1 MMLSDDPREFL
12 SHHNDRL
19 LTVRKTIH
27 ADISKLL
34 FVVLL
39 VFQMSS
45 FGETAL
51 AVSPVPG
58 KKSDDWAK
66 QVAEDL
72 ASKTLSG
79 DFQSSFA
86 TRESTDF
93 LLAPVF
99 SVRQALA
106 QANHATN
113 ENSEAP
119 LVAQFDATFELN
131 QPIDRLHSFVF
142 ARCWVSSEFYRLE
155 IIWSEPGAQDLR
167 SHLIPPDLSIQNAL
181 GKFSVSN
188 DLMPRFDG
196 SYSMPAEKRP
206 SPFTYR
212 YGDYPISDLRFADQ
226 EYSDEFAMLT
236 AAQTSTTNIL
246 ISELNGKIALK
257 RSLFDSQNEKNSHGE
272 TFECSDEAGHL
283 LKRLEYTYSGSNELQ
298 ELSVYTPEQRI
309 PVAFRGEGVKV
320 TLNKTNEYQIK
331 QFPLV
336 YGGGGRICITEY
348 QAISPG
354 VRVPNRMEVRDG
366 QTNVIFHTVQLSN
379 FHLASLSMDKVR
391 KDAEQFKNLGGI
403 IKPYY
408 GIISKIPRTNANS
421 VSIDASAVRELTAR
435 CDQFLHES
443 TSSLGER
450 LAAASLSINLN
461 MLAGNDTDALKQS
474 KTYLTMLSTNQMPF
488 FLMACGASMTENAA
502 KSRRYAQEKELL
514 SYWLDMLPRA
524 IDPESALHFSFFA
537 LNKNN
542 CIVAMKLLEKFDAQL
557 NTPDEHL
564 ERTAIYYLAARFL
577 LHHRDLVLAS
587 NIDQNELEHA
597 ANESLKEFNSLVEKA
612 GSLNSFQKALKKR
625 VDDSVKARQS
635 PPAETKN

>member
-1 MMLSDDPREFL
+1 M
-12 SHHNDRL
+12 
-19 LTVRKTIH
+19 TVKK
-27 ADISKLL
+27 ALPVDISRLL

-39 VFQMSS
+39 VLQMSS
-45 FGETAL
+45 LGETAL
-51 AVSPVPG
+51 AVLPVPG
-58 KKSDDWAK
+58 KRSGDWAK
-66 QVAEDL
+66 QLAEDL

-99 SVRQALA
+99 SVREALA
-106 QANHATN
+106 QANHAAN

-155 IIWSEPGAQDLR
+155 IIWSEPGAQDFR
-167 SHLIPPDLSIQNAL
+167 SHLIPPNLSIQNAS
-181 GKFSVSN
+181 GKFWVSN
-188 DLMPRFDG
+188 DLLPRFDG
-196 SYSMPAEKRP
+196 YYSMPSEKRP

-226 EYSDEFAMLT
+226 EYSDELTMLT
-236 AAQTSTTNIL
+236 ALKTSTTNAL
-246 ISELNGKIALK
+246 ISGLNGKRALQK
-257 RSLFDSQNEKNSHGE
+257 SLSHSQNEKNSHSE
-272 TFECSDEAGHL
+272 IFEFSDEAGHL
-283 LKRLEYTYSGSNELQ
+283 LKRLEYTYSGSNEPQ
-298 ELSVYTPEQRI
+298 ELSVYTPEQKI

-320 TLNKTNEYQIK
+320 RVGTNQYQIQ

-336 YGGGGRICITEY
+336 YGGGGRICTRDY

-366 QTNVIFHTVQLSN
+366 KTNVVFHTVQLSN
-379 FHLASLSMDKVR
+379 FHLARFSMDKVT
-391 KDAEQFKNLGGI
+391 KDAEQFKNLDGI
-403 IKPYY
+403 IKAYY
-408 GIISKIPRTNANS
+408 GIKSKIFRTNAS
-421 VSIDASAVRELTAR
+421 GAGIDASAVRELTAR

-443 TSSLGER
+443 TTSLGEG
-450 LAAASLSINLN
+450 LAAASLSIDLN
-461 MLAGNDTDALKQS
+461 MLVGNDTDALKQA

-488 FLMACGASMTENAA
+488 FLLASGASMIENAE
-502 KSRRYAQEKELL
+502 KYRRYAQENGLL
-514 SYWLDMLPRA
+514 SYWLDMLPQA

-577 LHHRDLVLAS
+577 SHHLDPVLAA
-587 NIDQNELEHA
+587 NVDQNELKHA

-625 VDDSVKARQS
+625 VDDSVKSQQR
-635 PPAETKN
+635 PPVEKEN